1 MLTLQDLTSI
11 TDARK
16 VRLHA
21 MLRQGQ
27 THDFFGTARI
37 LTPAGEDPQVRV
49 KLSGVSGKDRPSAR
63 AMDPEGKFYIR
74 LGLGSR
80 AVMLKMGLHKV
91 ESDDQALF
99 LPQEIEQQEQNRA
112 YFRVQTYFQAKI
124 SLKQGQTSQ
133 SSFQSG
139 IVLNISG
146 AGLLMRTPEHYK
158 PGTRLEV
165 EFGLEVNAKHV
176 FILCSATV
184 VRCIR
189 AGQNGYDTAVS
200 FDDLLEEQRD
210 VIMAYCFARQREI
223 LREKVQTKD
232 YE

>member
-1 MLTLQDLTSI
+1 MLTLQDLASI
-11 TDARK
+11 TDSRK
-16 VRLHA
+16 VRLQA

-27 THDFFGTARI
+27 THDYFGTARI

-49 KLSGVSGKDRPSAR
+49 KLNGVSGKDRPSAR

-80 AVMLKMGLHKV
+80 AVKLKMDLHKV

-99 LPQEIEQQEQNRA
+99 LPQEIEEQEQNRA

-124 SLKQGQTSQ
+124 SLKQDQTSQ
-133 SSFQSG
+133 PPFQSG
-139 IVLNISG
+139 LVLNISG
-146 AGLLMRTPEHYK
+146 GGLLMRTTEHYK
-158 PGTRLEV
+158 PGTGLEV
-165 EFGLEVNAKHV
+165 EFGLEVNAQHV

-184 VRCIR
+184 MRCTT
-189 AGQNGYDTAVS
+189 AGQKGYETALS

-210 VIMAYCFARQREI
+210 LIMAYCFARQREI
-223 LREKVQTKD
+223 LRDKVQTKD